1 MKKENRDFYLPL
13 LAEGEE
19 VLNVTESVIAV
30 RSISGEVRVY
40 RYSADVNGRVC
51 LCGGSFAIVHHN
63 EDLLKSRCLSPEGL
77 PF

>member
-1 MKKENRDFYLPL
+1 MNKENWNSYLPL

-40 RYSADVNGRVC
+40 RYSVDENGRVC
-51 LCGGSFAIVHHN
+51 FCGNRFAIVHHN